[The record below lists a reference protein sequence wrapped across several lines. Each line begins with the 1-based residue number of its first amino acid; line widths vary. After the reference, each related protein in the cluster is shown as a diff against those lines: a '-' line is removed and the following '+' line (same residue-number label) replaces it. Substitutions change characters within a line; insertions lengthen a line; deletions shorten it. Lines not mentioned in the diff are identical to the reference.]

1 MDGVQY
7 MAEKHACYIMAIRY
21 CLTICPENESCG
33 RAVNFALR
41 DAVHHD
47 TSVVTHIRGLH
58 FGNVKVSCLLGDE
71 TPIVLLN
78 KVWVLIKNPCISE
91 VWKTN
96 KGDDDY
102 GFYPKANKN
111 LVRNTT

>member
-1 MDGVQY
+1 
-7 MAEKHACYIMAIRY
+7 MAESHTCHITAISC
-21 CLTICPENESCG
+21 CLTICPEDQSRG

-47 TSVVTHIRGLH
+47 TSVVTHISGLH
-58 FGNVKVSCLLGDE
+58 LGNVKVSGLLGYK

-78 KVWVLIKNPCISE
+78 KVWVLIENPCISE

-96 KGDDDY
+96 KDEDY
-102 GFYPKANKN
+102 
-111 LVRNTT
+111 